1 MDGPLPIWHYL
12 CCACDPLLP
21 CQNDAA
27 GLGESA
33 DTARISDRRLQKY
46 MAYDERVSERKIH
59 VVQLSLTQLSRSLQ
73 RTRSQAVE
81 DCNRSEAG
89 GGEERE
95 RQESA
100 ASGWAHRTVQLHTD
114 SW

>member
-1 MDGPLPIWHYL
+1 MLRLRPVAPLPEH
-12 CCACDPLLP
+12 
-21 CQNDAA
+21 AA

-46 MAYDERVSERKIH
+46 VAHDERVTERKIH
-59 VVQLSLTQLSRSLQ
+59 GVVRLSLTGLLSEHGRRQLKTATGRKQ
-73 RTRSQAVE
+73 
-81 DCNRSEAG
+81 G